1 MTFNALLTA
10 ALRFQR
16 RHILGRTVAVAVG
29 LVMVVATLELQGAL
43 TRGVAQ
49 APADL
54 GPATSVIVRSPAS
67 FGIFG
72 EAQRP
77 GLPVETIE
85 SVAGVAGVEHAEGD
99 DQGTV
104 GVVVDGD
111 RSEAV
116 LGTWFEDEGLRPA
129 KVAFGDA
136 PADVAV
142 AVSTDLAEREG
153 LKVGD
158 PIQLV
163 GRVRIDA
170 TVGGIVET
178 LDDGSGAPDIYAPLV
193 TANAIV
199 GSDGQVDRIVL
210 SGGPTE
216 DALASAVFV
225 SHPEQDTVTR
235 TNFDKERTDAER
247 DRAYGTRR
255 LFTLFAGVAVAVTAL
270 IVVSG
275 TAAAVVRRTS
285 ELATLRTAGA
295 TPRQVQTLVLA
306 EAAVVGLVGGLA
318 AGPLGTLMAMVLHGR
333 SGGFGLTL
341 PEAGPRL
348 DLLTLAISVAL
359 GVILGV
365 VGAWFPAR
373 RAGRLSVSAA
383 LGGLVEPNRR
393 LIGRAA
399 VAGVVLIAIAL
410 VVSGSGSRADADLGR
425 AGLSGLLLVTGSC
438 IVAAAAVG
446 VTTRLLER
454 LLPSKRWPVTRLAVG
469 NLARSPARTAGTAI
483 SVLVGIGLVMLTTVF
498 ASSFDANVSTS
509 VRKLYKADATLAGA
523 SEMPG
528 VPRANLEAVDGAFGV
543 RTATPVRTGPV
554 KIGSTV
560 GTAIAIDHPRSFL
573 GPAFPAAA
581 VRALDG
587 KSILVRS
594 GLGLS
599 PGARVTVVGAE
610 GEVETTVAGTYPG
623 RIVDRTGAVI
633 DAVLP
638 LSAGDRIFRS
648 GPDQAIL
655 ARTFG
660 RFGPADLEQAVGADP
675 ALQVTTLDG
684 YADRVGSSGGR
695 TLALTLGLLAM
706 TLITSMIG
714 LTNTVM
720 ASVAER
726 TPELSLLRALGLGA
740 GQLARLVVME
750 AAVLASMVA
759 VAAAVV
765 ATATGSLLVSS
776 VAPEGTPISI
786 PWGRIAVIAVVAT
799 GLCALAG
806 LVPAIR
812 ATRISVHEGLVD
824 E

>member
-1 MTFNALLTA
+1 MTFNALLAA

-16 RHILGRTVAVAVG
+16 RHILGRTIAVAVG

-54 GPATSVIVRSPAS
+54 GNSTSVIVRSPAA
-67 FGIFG
+67 FGLFG

-77 GLPVETIE
+77 GLPVETID
-85 SVAGVAGVEHAEGD
+85 SVAAVSGVDRAEGD

-104 GVVVDGD
+104 GVVVDGE
-111 RSEAV
+111 RSKAL

-129 KVAFGDA
+129 KVAFGEQ
-136 PADVAV
+136 PTDVAV
-142 AVSTDLAEREG
+142 AVTIDLAERQG
-153 LKVGD
+153 LSVGD
-158 PIQLV
+158 PIELV
-163 GRVRIDA
+163 GRERLDA
-170 TVGGIVET
+170 TVGGIVEP
-178 LDDGSGAPDIYAPLV
+178 LSDGPGGPDIYAPLA

-199 GSDGQVDRIVL
+199 GSDGKVGRIVV

-216 DALASAVFV
+216 AALASAVFV
-225 SHPEQDTVTR
+225 SHPDQDTVTR
-235 TNFDKERTDAER
+235 TNLDKERTDAER
-247 DRAYGTRR
+247 NRAYGTRR

-295 TPRQVQTLVLA
+295 TPGQVKTLVLA

-333 SGGFGLTL
+333 SGGLGLTL

-348 DLLTLAISVAL
+348 DLLTLAVAVAL
-359 GVILGV
+359 GVVLGV
-365 VGAWFPAR
+365 VGAYFPAR

-399 VAGVVLIAIAL
+399 AVGVVLIAIAL
-410 VVSGSGSRADADLGR
+410 IMSGSGSRADADLGR

-438 IVAAAAVG
+438 IVAAAVVG
-446 VTTRLLER
+446 VVTGLLER
-454 LLPSKRWPVTRLAVG
+454 LVPGKRWPVTRLAVG

-509 VRKLYKADATLAGA
+509 VRKLYEADATLSGA
-523 SEMPG
+523 RDMPG
-528 VPRANLEAVDGAFGV
+528 VPRSTVEAVDGAFGV
-543 RTATPVRTGPV
+543 RSSTPVRTGPV

-581 VRALDG
+581 VQALDG

-599 PGARVTVVGAE
+599 PGAQVTVMGAE
-610 GEVETTVAGTYPG
+610 GEVKTKVAGTFPG
-623 RIVDRTGAVI
+623 RIVDRSGAVI

-638 LSAGDRIFRS
+638 LATGDRIFHA

-660 RFGPADLEQAVGADP
+660 RFGPTDLKKAVGTDP
-675 ALQVTTLDG
+675 ALQVNTLSD
-684 YADRVGSSGGR
+684 YADGVGSSGGR
-695 TLALTLGLLAM
+695 AVALILGLLFM
-706 TLITSMIG
+706 TLVTSMIG

-720 ASVAER
+720 ASVGER

-750 AAVLASMVA
+750 AAVLASMVS

-765 ATATGSLLVSS
+765 AVATGSLLVSS
-776 VAPEGTPISI
+776 VAPAGTPISI
-786 PWGRIAVIAVVAT
+786 PWEQIALVAVVAT
-799 GLCALAG
+799 ALCSLAG
-806 LVPAIR
+806 LIPAIR